1 MAGLFAPG
9 LRGMTLGLLSTITLV
24 ALESLAIGTVM
35 PIVADELGD
44 LELYGW
50 VYTAF
55 FLGNLLGVVLAGGA
69 LDRLPLHRPFTA
81 GLVLFGAGLLIGGL
95 APSMQVLVLARFIQ
109 GLGGGA
115 VGPTAYV
122 AIGRILPEKLQPRM
136 FAALSTAWVVP
147 GIIGPSIAAVV
158 GEVASWRFVFL
169 GLLPLLA
176 IAGGLAV
183 TALRR
188 VDAPMPDAEHE
199 AAHATL
205 RRLPDALL
213 AAGGAGLLV
222 AGLTAQTLPLLVA
235 GVVVGGAM
243 LIPAYRRLTPRGTL
257 VLAVGVPAAVLL
269 RGALTFAFFS
279 GDAYLP
285 LLLQTWRGTPATLTG
300 IVFTATTVAWTAGT
314 WFQAR
319 RIEHWG
325 PRRFVGL
332 GFTMIA
338 TGGLLT
344 IAVVFRAIPPE
355 VAILTWIL
363 PSLGMGFAY
372 SAVTLV
378 VLRGSSAAEQGSASA
393 ALQLSDIL
401 GTALGTG
408 VAGAI
413 AAAGE
418 RAGGDG
424 LGIALGVVFGVS
436 LVSGLLGVLAS
447 GRIGAVPQVREARTA
462 GVD

>member
-1 MAGLFAPG
+1 
-9 LRGMTLGLLSTITLV
+9 
-24 ALESLAIGTVM
+24 
-35 PIVADELGD
+35 
-44 LELYGW
+44 
-50 VYTAF
+50 
-55 FLGNLLGVVLAGGA
+55 
-69 LDRLPLHRPFTA
+69 
-81 GLVLFGAGLLIGGL
+81 
-95 APSMQVLVLARFIQ
+95 
-109 GLGGGA
+109 
-115 VGPTAYV
+115 
-122 AIGRILPEKLQPRM
+122 
-136 FAALSTAWVVP
+136 
-147 GIIGPSIAAVV
+147 
-158 GEVASWRFVFL
+158 
-169 GLLPLLA
+169 
-176 IAGGLAV
+176 
-183 TALRR
+183 
-188 VDAPMPDAEHE
+188 
-199 AAHATL
+199 
-205 RRLPDALL
+205 